1 MDYIGVSAKEIGA
14 LTTVEMLAA
23 TLCIIPASHFADRH
37 GREPFVIV
45 TFIMFTLFP
54 VSLLMSRSFSALVI
68 AFMIRGF
75 KEFGDTSRKAL
86 IIGYSDSYRR
96 GQMVGAYYLVRDLI
110 VSAGAILGAYLW
122 KVGPAANFLGAAT
135 MGVVGTIFYAK
146 AIRQSRQSFLNDLKN
161 QLEMRRRRWK

>member
-1 MDYIGVSAKEIGA
+1 
-14 LTTVEMLAA
+14 
-23 TLCIIPASHFADRH
+23 
-37 GREPFVIV
+37 
-45 TFIMFTLFP
+45 
-54 VSLLMSRSFSALVI
+54 MSRSFSALVI

-110 VSAGAILGAYLW
+110 VSTGAILGAYLW
-122 KVGPAANFLGAAT
+122 KVGPAANFLAAAAI
-135 MGVVGTIFYAK
+135 GVVGTIFYVK
-146 AIRQSRQSFLNDLKN
+146 AIRQSRQSFLDDLKN